1 MMRTSRTA
9 PILLA
14 LMVIFAFALVGCSKP
29 RTTPP
34 VTDVVEAPVPST
46 EATGTGEGA
55 EPELL
60 HAETTIGQAATA
72 GPWTLTVLSAEVG
85 DAYGSYQSDDGGR
98 LLKLELLMINNT
110 NDTASTNAADFTISD
125 GESFAPALVGDSTY
139 NPDVDVQAG
148 IMTPVNVVFYVP
160 NHLEPLDLEFVFQHA
175 TRSNI
180 TKILSTLK

>member
-1 MMRTSRTA
+1 MMRTRLGAMT
-9 PILLA
+9 LLT
-14 LMVIFAFALVGCSKP
+14 LMLAIAVASAGCSGSRSTP
-29 RTTPP
+29 TAGETTETP
-34 VTDVVEAPVPST
+34 APST
-46 EATGTGEGA
+46 EATSGAEGA

-72 GPWTLTVLSAEVG
+72 GPWTLAVLSAEVG
-85 DAYGSYQSDDGGR
+85 GEFGSYQADDGGK
-98 LLKLELLMINNT
+98 LLKLELIMINNT
-110 NDTASTNAADFTISD
+110 NDTLSTNAADFTISD

-148 IMTPVNVVFYVP
+148 VMTPVNIVFYVP

-175 TRSNI
+175 TRTAI